1 MSAPPPTPP
10 PAPRPDSPPDP
21 PPAPPPDP
29 PPGPLPSRSPSLPA
43 ITLTTPIHEIAG
55 IPRPVV
61 EGLIALELTNVGRL
75 VAHLPSRHEQL
86 EAEASIDNLVP
97 DTIVSARGTVTATRV
112 VMRRP
117 RLRFEAVLMDA
128 TGRLD
133 VVWFNGTYLREQ
145 VQPGTRLRVQGK
157 LRRVGHKFQLA
168 NPSFTILREDR
179 EPEEAAARIRPVYR
193 AGEGLTSR
201 QVERAVLAVLG
212 RALPLIEEH
221 LPERYRK
228 DRELPLLPEAYRMQ
242 HMPRSFDEVGA
253 SRRRLAFDELLL
265 LQLGVH
271 MKRAHLR
278 QSLRSPALRWSAE
291 IDARVR
297 ERFPFTLTPSQDAVV
312 ADLVKDL
319 TAGTPTN
326 RLIQGDVGSGKT
338 VVALYA
344 MLLAVASGHQ
354 AALMAPTEIL
364 AEQHE
369 ASIRSMLAG
378 SRVRVEL
385 LTGATEGR
393 EGLLPRLAA
402 GDVDILVGTHALLTE
417 DVRFASLGV
426 AVIDEQHRFGVHQRA
441 TLRQKATGGVG
452 GGPGLPDNRTPH
464 VVVMTATPI
473 PRTLAITLFGDL
485 DISTIAG
492 LPPGRMPITTR
503 VVGPEQR
510 DGVYAFVRARLEAGE
525 QAFIVVPTIDPG
537 DAAPEERLEDVRSL
551 VRRLEGGPLKG
562 RRIAALHGRL
572 KRGTRDT
579 IMERFRAGRI
589 DAVVATTV
597 IEVGVDVP
605 NATLMVVENAD
616 RFGLAQLH
624 QLRGRVG
631 RGSRKSACV
640 LIAGERVTDDAR
652 ARLEAMASTRDGFV
666 LAERD
671 FALRGPGELFG
682 TRQSG
687 LPPFQVAD
695 LGRDLDL
702 LKLARRDAAEWIAAS
717 PRLARPEE
725 AVLLRRLLKV
735 HGASLGL
742 GDVG

>member
-1 MSAPPPTPP
+1 MPP
-10 PAPRPDSPPDP
+10 
-21 PPAPPPDP
+21 
-29 PPGPLPSRSPSLPA
+29 
-43 ITLTTPIHEIAG
+43 ITLTTPIHEVPG
-55 IPRPVV
+55 IPGPVA

-75 VAHLPSRHEQL
+75 VAHLPARHEQL
-86 EAEASIDNLVP
+86 EAEASIENLVP
-97 DTIVSARGTVTATRV
+97 DQIVSARGTVTATRT

-117 RLRFEAVLMDA
+117 RPRFEAVLMDA

-133 VVWFNGTYLREQ
+133 VVWFNGLYMREQ

-157 LRRVGHKFQLA
+157 LRKVGSKFQLA
-168 NPSFTILREDR
+168 NPSFTILREGR
-179 EPEEAAARIRPVYR
+179 EPEEAAARIRPVYP
-193 AGEGLTSR
+193 AGSGLTSR
-201 QVERAVLAVLG
+201 QVERAILRVLPE
-212 RALPLIEEH
+212 ALPLIPEH
-221 LPERYRK
+221 LPEDYRRR
-228 DRELPLLPEAYRMQ
+228 RELPPLAEAYRMQ
-242 HMPRSFDEVGA
+242 HAPASMEQVA
-253 SRRRLAFDELLL
+253 ESRRRLAFDELLL

-278 QSLRSPALRWSAE
+278 RALRSPGLKWSRE
-291 IDARVR
+291 IDARIR
-297 ERFPFTLTPSQDAVV
+297 ERFPFTLTPQQDAVV

-344 MLLAVASGHQ
+344 MLLAVTAGHQ

-369 ASIRSMLAG
+369 ASIRAMLAG

-393 EGLLPRLAA
+393 EVLLSRLVR
-402 GDVDILVGTHALLTE
+402 GEVDILVGTHALLTE
-417 DVRFASLGV
+417 DVRFASLAV

-441 TLRQKATGGVG
+441 TLRQKATGGG
-452 GGPGLPDNRTPH
+452 SGLDNQTPH
-464 VVVMTATPI
+464 VIVMTATPI

-485 DISTIAG
+485 DISTISG
-492 LPPGRMPITTR
+492 LPPGREPISTR
-503 VVGPEQR
+503 VVGPEKR
-510 DGVYAFVRARLEAGE
+510 DEVYGFVRTRLDAGE
-525 QAFIVVPTIDPG
+525 QAFIVVPTIDAG
-537 DAAPEERLEDVRSL
+537 DAIAEERLEDVRSL
-551 VRRLEGGPLKG
+551 VRRLEAG
-562 RRIAALHGRL
+562 RLAGKRVAALHGRL
-572 KRGTRDT
+572 RRDTRDS

-631 RGSRKSACV
+631 RGERKSVCILV
-640 LIAGERVTDDAR
+640 SSEQVTPEAQS
-652 ARLEAMASTRDGFV
+652 RLEAMGATRDGFV

-671 FALRGPGELFG
+671 FELRGPGELFG

-687 LPPFQVAD
+687 LPPLLVAD
-695 LGRDLDL
+695 LSRDLDL
-702 LKLARRDAAEWIAAS
+702 LKLARRDAAAWIEDS
-717 PRLARPEE
+717 PQLGRAEE
-725 AVLLRRLLKV
+725 AQLLRRLLKT